1 MIEGRKACLY
11 NQSIFFIFDI
21 KKTNGPSYIRNLGEM
36 VRFLYPII
44 RQIVT
49 LFPSRPPPPTPHG
62 SQHWR
67 QIHVLTYY
75 RMGRSW
81 IISTLLAFVTYVMPL
96 REWVRFASHKLKCTL
111 VLECLDIF
119 SDTMSKDTIS
129 QKGHV
134 FWIHIWTGQ
143 CSQSKWTHCIK
154 SGGGNAASRSREFL
168 WTTSLPEME
177 GPLCPLAAFSQEILS
192 LRAHFP
198 FK

>member
-1 MIEGRKACLY
+1 
-11 NQSIFFIFDI
+11 
-21 KKTNGPSYIRNLGEM
+21 M

-134 FWIHIWTGQ
+134 FWIDLPNTQEGKENLLLMSISNVFRMPLLDCKSKHKESFTLIFISPTHLAKWLTQIFLKCRQ
-143 CSQSKWTHCIK
+143 CH
-154 SGGGNAASRSREFL
+154 RSWHLPKISVNMHFKG
-168 WTTSLPEME
+168 PEMDT
-177 GPLCPLAAFSQEILS
+177 
-192 LRAHFP
+192 
-198 FK
+198 KN